1 MTRRFVQI
9 AICLWMATA
18 VQPFAAVHAAERT
31 PPTTGNLDNAVDV
44 GQCRVTLIDRVTLAS
59 ARAGVLAFVE
69 ARESDRVR
77 AKQVVAGLDSS
88 VAEATLAIARQ
99 KASSNVERR
108 MARKLIELTQAEYD
122 KAMQA
127 NQKVEGGGVF
137 GDIDLRRLKLGVDK
151 SALQYEQAE
160 NELQITALTAK
171 QIEAELKTYSVEAPF
186 DGIVTRV
193 FRSKGEAV
201 SLGDPLV
208 EVVNLDRVRVEG
220 YVGIV
225 DGLRIKQGSQVA
237 VRLDLPDVD
246 LPEERL
252 EFAGKLVFVDVSVE
266 PVTGQIR
273 VWAEVP
279 NPEGILRAGLPA
291 RMKIQLPAAPTPGK

>member
-1 MTRRFVQI
+1 MTRRFLQIVICLLTVTVVRPLI
-9 AICLWMATA
+9 AI
-18 VQPFAAVHAAERT
+18 HAADRVS
-31 PPTTGNLDNAVDV
+31 PAAGNHENGVVDV
-44 GQCRVTLIDRVTLAS
+44 AQCRVTLIDRVTLAS

-201 SLGDPLV
+201 SMGDPLI

-225 DGLRIKQGSQVA
+225 DGLRIKQGSQVT

-252 EFAGKLVFVDVSVE
+252 EFAGKLVFVDVGVE

-279 NPEGILRAGLPA
+279 NPDGILRSGLPA
-291 RMKIQLPAAPTPGK
+291 RMKIQLQAPPGK

>member
-1 MTRRFVQI
+1 MTCTFRPAAWLLLV
-9 AICLWMATA
+9 CMTA
-18 VQPFAAVHAAERT
+18 SGSDLHAQVKPA
-31 PPTTGNLDNAVDV
+31 PTGVIDV
-44 GQCRVTLIDRVTLAS
+44 SQCRVTLIDRVTLAS

-88 VAEATLAIARQ
+88 VAESILAVARQ
-99 KASSNVERR
+99 KASSTVERR
-108 MARKLIELTQAEYD
+108 MSRKLIELSQAEYD
-122 KAMQA
+122 KAIQA

-137 GDIDLRRLKLGVDK
+137 GDIDMRRLKLSVDK

-160 NELQITALTAK
+160 NELLIQALTAK
-171 QIEAELKTYSVEAPF
+171 QMEAELKTYTVEAPF

-193 FRSKGEAV
+193 HRSKGEAV
-201 SLGDPLV
+201 SMGDPLV

-225 DGLRIKQGSQVA
+225 DGLRIRQGSPVT
-237 VRLDLPDVD
+237 VKLELPDVD
-246 LPEERL
+246 LPEEKL
-252 EFAGKLVFVDVSVE
+252 EFTGKLVFVDVGVE

-279 NPEGILRAGLPA
+279 NPDGILRAGLPA
-291 RMKIQLPAAPTPGK
+291 RMKILPLSTTK

>member
-1 MTRRFVQI
+1 MRQRILRMV
-9 AICLWMATA
+9 ACLLLAMIGLLESA
-18 VQPFAAVHAAERT
+18 VGAAEQGT
-31 PPTTGNLDNAVDV
+31 PSAGKLEKGVVDV
-44 GQCRVTLIDRVTLAS
+44 AQCRVTLIDRVTLAS
-59 ARAGVLAFVE
+59 ARAGVLSFVE

-77 AKQVVAGLDSS
+77 AKQIVAGLDST

-160 NELQITALTAK
+160 NELQITALTAR

-193 FRSKGEAV
+193 YRAKGEAV
-201 SLGDPLV
+201 SLGDPLL

-225 DGLRIKQGSQVA
+225 DGLRIKQGSQVT

-252 EFAGKLVFVDVSVE
+252 EFSGKLVFVDVGVE

-279 NPEGILRAGLPA
+279 NPNGILRSGLPA
-291 RMKIQLPAAPTPGK
+291 RMKIQLAATPEK

>member
-1 MTRRFVQI
+1 MSRRFVQTVAWLLLALAQRPES
-9 AICLWMATA
+9 AI
-18 VQPFAAVHAAERT
+18 HAAERT
-31 PPTTGNLDNAVDV
+31 LPPVANVNKSIVDV
-44 GQCRVTLIDRVTLAS
+44 AQCRVTLIDRVTLAS

-99 KASSNVERR
+99 KASSHVERR
-108 MARKLIELTQAEYD
+108 MARKLVELTQAEYD
-122 KAMQA
+122 KATLA

-137 GDIDLRRLKLGVDK
+137 GDIDLRRLRLGVDK

-160 NELQITALTAK
+160 NELQVSALNAK

-193 FRSKGEAV
+193 YRAKGEAV
-201 SLGDPLV
+201 SLGDPLI

-225 DGLRIKQGSQVA
+225 DGLRIRQGSQVT
-237 VRLDLPDVD
+237 VRLDLPDID
-246 LPEERL
+246 LPEEQL
-252 EFAGKLVFVDVSVE
+252 EFQGKLVFVDVGVE

-279 NPEGILRAGLPA
+279 NPDGILRSGLPA
-291 RMKIQLPAAPTPGK
+291 RMKIQLPATSAK